1 MRDVM
6 RARVPIGAGWVGV
19 MSRHP
24 RAGDPGA
31 VAGEPGAVP
40 CEAVGMSDILS
51 PTVTIADGVAMP
63 LLGLGT
69 WQASDQEAH
78 DAVRTALDLGY
89 RLIDTATMYRNE
101 AAVGRAIRESGLA
114 RDEVFVT
121 TKLQATDAGREPETI
136 RASLDAM
143 GLDHLDLWLIHWPVA
158 RGRGPGTWQR
168 FIEARDAGLTRAIGV
183 SNYSAAQIDELADAT
198 GVMPA
203 VNQIE
208 WTPAL
213 YDAATV
219 AEHRDRGVI
228 LEGYSPF
235 KAADLRDRTLR
246 EIAESHDVTVPQ
258 VILRWH
264 LEHGF
269 VAIPKSV
276 DPGRIA
282 ENFDIFGFSLDGDEV
297 ERIDALG
304 G

>member
-1 MRDVM
+1 
-6 RARVPIGAGWVGV
+6 
-19 MSRHP
+19 
-24 RAGDPGA
+24 
-31 VAGEPGAVP
+31 
-40 CEAVGMSDILS
+40 MSDIRS

-69 WQASDQEAH
+69 WQASDQEAY

-101 AAVGRAIRESGLA
+101 AAVGRAVRDSGLP
-114 RDEVFVT
+114 REEVFIT
-121 TKLQATDAGREPETI
+121 TKLQAGDAGREQETI
-136 RASLDAM
+136 RASLEAM
-143 GLDHLDLWLIHWPVA
+143 RLDYLDLWLIHWPVA
-158 RGRGPGTWQR
+158 RGRGASTWQG
-168 FIEARDAGLTRAIGV
+168 FIEAQDAGLTRAIGV
-183 SNYSAAQIDELADAT
+183 SNYSPAELDELSDAT
-198 GVMPA
+198 GITPA

-213 YDAATV
+213 YDASTV
-219 AEHRDRGVI
+219 AAHRDRGVT

-235 KAADLRDRTLR
+235 KAADLRDPVLR
-246 EIAESHDVTVPQ
+246 AVAAEHGVTVPQ

-269 VAIPKSV
+269 IAIPKSSDV
-276 DPGRIA
+276 RRIA

-297 ERIDALG
+297 ARIDSLG

>member
-1 MRDVM
+1 
-6 RARVPIGAGWVGV
+6 
-19 MSRHP
+19 
-24 RAGDPGA
+24 
-31 VAGEPGAVP
+31 
-40 CEAVGMSDILS
+40 MSDLRS

-69 WQASDQEAH
+69 WQASDREAY
-78 DAVRTALDLGY
+78 DAVRSALEIGY

-101 AAVGRAIRESGLA
+101 AAVGRAVRDSGVARE
-114 RDEVFVT
+114 EVFVT
-121 TKLQATDAGREPETI
+121 TKLQAGDAGRERETI

-143 GLDHLDLWLIHWPVA
+143 GLDYVDLWLIHWPVA
-158 RGRGPGTWQR
+158 RGKGAGTWQR
-168 FIEARDAGLTRAIGV
+168 FIEARTAGLTRSIGV
-183 SNYSAAQIDELADAT
+183 SNYSAAEIDELSDAT
-198 GVMPA
+198 GVVPA

-219 AEHRDRGVI
+219 AAHRDRAVT

-235 KAADLRDRTLR
+235 KAADLRNPTLV
-246 EIAESHDVTVPQ
+246 EIAEDHGVTVPQ

-269 VAIPKSV
+269 VAIPKSS
-276 DPGRIA
+276 DAGRLA
-282 ENFDIFGFSLDGDEV
+282 ENFDVFRFSLDSDEV
-297 ERIDALG
+297 ARIDTLG

>member
-1 MRDVM
+1 LTEEGRRRE
-6 RARVPIGAGWVGV
+6 RAAG
-19 MSRHP
+19 S
-24 RAGDPGA
+24 
-31 VAGEPGAVP
+31 
-40 CEAVGMSDILS
+40 CEAIRMSDIRS

-69 WQASDQEAH
+69 WQASDREAY

-101 AAVGRAIRESGLA
+101 VAVGRAVRDSGLA
-114 RDEVFVT
+114 REEVFVT
-121 TKLQATDAGREPETI
+121 TKLRAGDAGREQETI

-143 GLDHLDLWLIHWPVA
+143 GLDYLDLWLIHWPVA
-158 RGRGPGTWQR
+158 RGMGVGTWQR

-183 SNYSAAQIDELADAT
+183 SNYSAAEIDELTDAT
-198 GVMPA
+198 GVVPA

-213 YDAATV
+213 YDATTV
-219 AEHRDRGVI
+219 AAHRDRGVT

-235 KAADLRDRTLR
+235 KAADLRDPVLLA
-246 EIAESHDVTVPQ
+246 IAKDHGVTVPQ

-269 VAIPKSV
+269 VAIPKSA
-276 DPGRIA
+276 DARRIA
-282 ENFDIFGFSLDGDEV
+282 ENFDVFGFSLDGNEV
-297 ERIDALG
+297 ARIDSLAG
-304 G
+304 

>member
-1 MRDVM
+1 
-6 RARVPIGAGWVGV
+6 
-19 MSRHP
+19 
-24 RAGDPGA
+24 
-31 VAGEPGAVP
+31 
-40 CEAVGMSDILS
+40 MSDVRS
-51 PTVTIADGVAMP
+51 PTVTVADGVAMP
-63 LLGLGT
+63 LIGLGT
-69 WQASDQEAH
+69 WQASDQEAY

-101 AAVGRAIRESGLA
+101 AAVGRAVRDSGIARE
-114 RDEVFVT
+114 EVFIT
-121 TKLQATDAGREPETI
+121 TKLQAGDAGRERQVI

-158 RGRGPGTWQR
+158 RGKGAGTWQR

-183 SNYSAAQIDELADAT
+183 SNYSAAQIDELNDAT

-213 YDAATV
+213 YDASTV
-219 AEHRDRGVI
+219 AAHRERGVT

-235 KAADLRDRTLR
+235 KAADLDDPVLLA
-246 EIAESHDVTVPQ
+246 IATEHDVTVPQ

-264 LEHGF
+264 VEHG
-269 VAIPKSV
+269 VIAIPKSA

-282 ENFDIFGFSLDGDEV
+282 ENFDIFAFSLDRDEIA
-297 ERIDALG
+297 RINALADG
-304 G
+304 R

>member
-1 MRDVM
+1 
-6 RARVPIGAGWVGV
+6 
-19 MSRHP
+19 
-24 RAGDPGA
+24 
-31 VAGEPGAVP
+31 
-40 CEAVGMSDILS
+40 MSDTRS

-69 WQASDQEAH
+69 WQASDQEAY
-78 DAVRTALDLGY
+78 DAVRIALDLGY

-101 AAVGRAIRESGLA
+101 AAVGSAVRDSGLA
-114 RDEVFVT
+114 REELFIT
-121 TKLQATDAGREPETI
+121 TKLQAGDAGRELETI

-143 GLDHLDLWLIHWPVA
+143 GLDQLDLWLIHWPVA
-158 RGRGPGTWQR
+158 RGRGAATWQR

-183 SNYSAAQIDELADAT
+183 SNYSAAEIDELIDAT

-213 YDAATV
+213 YDASTV
-219 AEHRDRGVI
+219 AAHRDRGVT

-235 KAADLRDRTLR
+235 KAADLHDPILR
-246 EIAESHDVTVPQ
+246 AIAQDHGVTVPQ

-269 VAIPKSV
+269 IAIPKSS
-276 DPGRIA
+276 DAGRIA
-282 ENFDIFGFSLDGDEV
+282 ENFDVFGFSLTGDEV
-297 ERIDALG
+297 ARIDSLAG
-304 G
+304 